1 MHLQLSF
8 QLSFLKYEL
17 FRPKNAD
24 IFEIKAQIK
33 KFTVQKSLR
42 MCFMVFLGGHKI
54 FWFSSNFEFL
64 WDALW
69 KIFFFYFTLFYLRL
83 LKVLVRGP
91 SKTFKIIYML
101 IHTCFLHSGSL
112 ANESASQDAGNGNHS
127 EVANHNHDDV
137 IIYLGHHNAS
147 RDILLLIYHV
157 YSLLT
162 PTQSYQDDPRGAKG
176 NGVRQSAKEDI
187 NANVRRTFKM
197 PYFKPSY
204 LMSLLKK
211 IQRIT

>member
-1 MHLQLSF
+1 
-8 QLSFLKYEL
+8 
-17 FRPKNAD
+17 
-24 IFEIKAQIK
+24 
-33 KFTVQKSLR
+33 
-42 MCFMVFLGGHKI
+42 MVFLGGHKI

-101 IHTCFLHSGSL
+101 IHTCFLHLGSL

-127 EVANHNHDDV
+127 EVANHDHDDV